1 MQKNRG
7 FTLIELIV
15 VLVIIGITVSIALPR
30 YTSSFNSIHFRK
42 KMSELVSFLR
52 EARIEAISTGTTTQ
66 VTLDLYKGICWNDN
80 GKIQRIPPEIEI
92 FTDKIEARDEQ
103 IKVFEFYSNG
113 TAQEAKLGF
122 IYDKMIAILYIEP
135 LGGLAY
141 FRINEEMDQTVRYT
155 RSSDVLSDEEI
166 KKIITIDKKEDFD
179 KLTKD
184 LSTDFEDSDS
194 YLDEDNGLD
203 EDYRLRR
210 NL

>member
-1 MQKNRG
+1 
-7 FTLIELIV
+7 
-15 VLVIIGITVSIALPR
+15 
-30 YTSSFNSIHFRK
+30 
-42 KMSELVSFLR
+42 MSELVSFLR
-52 EARIEAISTGTTTQ
+52 EARIEAISNGRTTQ

-80 GKIQRIPPEIEI
+80 GRILRILPEIEI

-113 TAQEAKLGF
+113 TAQEVKLGF

-135 LGGLAY
+135 LGGLVY

-194 YLDEDNGLD
+194 YMD

-210 NL
+210 NF